1 MFIGYETYGQYHR
14 IHETQKLIVLNE
26 SRSLA
31 KFITAFRQTYMGV
44 FVNNNIDIGEQTI
57 KLLPVKT
64 LPAISDKFSSSV
76 LDDVVIRTVSD
87 RPRNIKNTANDFEME
102 MIHYFRENPQ
112 AKDKFIQ
119 KDDMYYY
126 TKPLMI
132 EPICLSCH
140 GKRENAIPAI
150 RDRYENAYDYK
161 LGEIRGLLNIQIKEH
176 DFVRAVYSEFKTS
189 SSSLMLLSIAF
200 LGTLLYMILK
210 IRKKDQ
216 QYAKRLEEDIEEK
229 IYEINKQKDILYHQ
243 AHHDALTGLPNRTLF
258 ADRLN
263 HAIEVVKRHKASLAL
278 LFIDIDNFK
287 NINDTFGHDVGDKV
301 LVEVA
306 NRFKGSIRSNDTLAR
321 LGGDEFTIIIE
332 DLKSVD
338 EVPAVVAKVQKSLNA
353 PINIDKNVFHVSC
366 SIGISLYPQ
375 DDIELNSLMKHA
387 DVAMYKA
394 KDKGKD
400 NFQFYTQPTS

>member
-1 MFIGYETYGQYHR
+1 M
-14 IHETQKLIVLNE
+14 
-26 SRSLA
+26 
-31 KFITAFRQTYMGV
+31 
-44 FVNNNIDIGEQTI
+44 
-57 KLLPVKT
+57 
-64 LPAISDKFSSSV
+64 
-76 LDDVVIRTVSD
+76 
-87 RPRNIKNTANDFEME
+87 
-102 MIHYFRENPQ
+102 
-112 AKDKFIQ
+112 
-119 KDDMYYY
+119 
-126 TKPLMI
+126 
-132 EPICLSCH
+132 
-140 GKRENAIPAI
+140 
-150 RDRYENAYDYK
+150 
-161 LGEIRGLLNIQIKEH
+161 
-176 DFVRAVYSEFKTS
+176 
-189 SSSLMLLSIAF
+189 
-200 LGTLLYMILK
+200 
-210 IRKKDQ
+210 
-216 QYAKRLEEDIEEK
+216 
-229 IYEINKQKDILYHQ
+229 
-243 AHHDALTGLPNRTLF
+243 TGLPNRTLF

-353 PINIDKNVFHVSC
+353 PINIDENVFHVSC

-375 DDIELNSLMKHA
+375 DDTELNSLMKYA
-387 DVAMYKA
+387 DSAMYKA